1 MAIGVILLYFLP
13 YFSDKPVSRTLLV
26 NTPILIIA
34 SLTAF
39 ISTVSYLWIP
49 KKAILPAA
57 LLIYFLLAATAGG
70 LIVTTGG
77 ATSPFIALWM
87 LVAVF
92 SGIFGIWGLIPILV
106 AVGTFVA
113 AEYLKGQLSAELI
126 VVVAFAGLLPLIASF
141 ILWHSKSGGSEADG
155 SDRAYK
161 DLANELS
168 QVATQSE
175 VVINAIGDGVIAV
188 DNKGTIE
195 LINPAAQRIIG
206 WGKQDALALNYKS
219 VLQLANQKGE
229 PLDIT
234 VDPIQQV
241 LNANQQVRNNDLA
254 IITHSG
260 KKIMASLVTSPI
272 GEVGSGVIVVFR
284 DITKEKAEE
293 REQAEFISTASHEMR
308 TPVASIEGYLGLALN
323 PQTAQIDAKARD
335 FIMKAHES
343 AQHLGRLFQD
353 LLDVSK
359 AEDGRLSN
367 NPKVVDVMAYT
378 HDILQGLGQKATD
391 KGLQLIFKPAPD
403 DEERHISPVYNVN
416 LDNDHIRE
424 VINNLTENAIKY
436 TPQGEVI
443 VDVTGSDD
451 KVIISVKDT
460 GIGIPTEDM
469 SHLFQKFYRVD
480 NVDTRQ
486 IGGTGLGLYL
496 CRRLTE
502 SMGGRIWAE
511 SEYKKGSTFYVEL
524 PRIGSQEASRLT
536 EQQTLAAQAA
546 ADQAALQPIE
556 VATFNPAE
564 SQRTPE
570 PTAPTATTVP
580 RGESLTPE
588 QIAAQV
594 AKLQALARE
603 QSATEQATTPAS
615 MPTVTLPNT
624 PLTSIEQNPTAY
636 TQPAPQRAPN
646 ISIPVRNFN
655 QPPQ

>member
-1 MAIGVILLYFLP
+1 VAIGVILLYFLP

-502 SMGGRIWAE
+502 AMGGRIWAE

-524 PRIGSQEASRLT
+524 PRIGSQEASRLS
-536 EQQTLAAQAA
+536 EQQTLADQAA
-546 ADQAALQPIE
+546 ANQAALQPIE
-556 VATFNPAE
+556 AATFNPAE
-564 SQRTPE
+564 PQLTPE
-570 PTAPTATTVP
+570 ATAPLAMTVP
-580 RGESLTPE
+580 RGESLTAE
-588 QIAAQV
+588 QIAAHV
-594 AKLQALARE
+594 VKLQALAQE

>member
-1 MAIGVILLYFLP
+1 M
-13 YFSDKPVSRTLLV
+13 
-26 NTPILIIA
+26 
-34 SLTAF
+34 
-39 ISTVSYLWIP
+39 STVSYLWIP

-77 ATSPFIALWM
+77 VTSPFIALWM

-106 AVGTFVA
+106 AVGAFVA
-113 AEYLKGQLSAELI
+113 AEYLKGQLGAELI

-141 ILWHSKSGGSEADG
+141 ILWHSKSGGSESDG

-272 GEVGSGVIVVFR
+272 GEVGSGVIIVFR

-391 KGLQLIFKPAPD
+391 KGLQLIFKPIPND
-403 DEERHISPVYNVN
+403 DERHLSPVYTVN

-436 TPQGEVI
+436 TPQGEVV
-443 VDVTGSDD
+443 VDVTGNDD

-469 SHLFQKFYRVD
+469 SHLFQKFYRVE

-502 SMGGRIWAE
+502 AMGGRIWAE

-524 PRIGSQEASRLT
+524 PRIGSQEAARLT
-536 EQQTLAAQAA
+536 EQQTLAAQAVA
-546 ADQAALQPIE
+546 NQAALQPIA

-564 SQRTPE
+564 SQPTLE
-570 PTAPTATTVP
+570 PTAPAATTVP

-594 AKLQALARE
+594 AKLQALAKE
-603 QSATEQATTPAS
+603 QSAAEHAATPAVI
-615 MPTVTLPNT
+615 PPVTLPNT
-624 PLTSIEQNPTAY
+624 PLTSIEQNPAAY
-636 TQPAPQRAPN
+636 TQPTPQRPPSV
-646 ISIPVRNFN
+646 SIPVRGFD